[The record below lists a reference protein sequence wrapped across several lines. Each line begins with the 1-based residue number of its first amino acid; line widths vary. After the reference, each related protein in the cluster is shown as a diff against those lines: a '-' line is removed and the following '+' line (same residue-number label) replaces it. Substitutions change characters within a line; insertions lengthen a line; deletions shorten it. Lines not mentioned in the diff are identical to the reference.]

1 MPLAFPKGESRAA
14 QKKRTS
20 RDTEREW
27 QKVRHQVLQRD
38 GWKCRYCK
46 SGERIEVHHLK
57 PRSLGRED
65 TAQNLVTLCAVHHAE
80 RHAYRLNILGED
92 ANKGLR
98 FEVVK

>member
-1 MPLAFPKGESRAA
+1 MLAFPKPQSRAA
-14 QKKRTS
+14 QKKAKD

-27 QKVRHQVLQRD
+27 QTVRRQVLQRD

-65 TAQNLVTLCAVHHAE
+65 TTANLLCLCAVHHAE
-80 RHAYRLNILGED
+80 RHAYRLNIIGND
-92 ANKGLR
+92 ADKGLR